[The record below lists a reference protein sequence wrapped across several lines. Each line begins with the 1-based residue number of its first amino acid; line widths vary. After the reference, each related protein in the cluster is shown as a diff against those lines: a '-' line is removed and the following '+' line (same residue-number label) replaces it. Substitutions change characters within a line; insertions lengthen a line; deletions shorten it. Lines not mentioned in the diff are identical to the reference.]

1 VVGETRLYLAESVAA
16 VIEVKSTLPAQ
27 LSEAQR
33 TLSQLLPLRRSYGA
47 AVSFGPGPSE
57 TIPLFVATYTGW
69 KTVETVKEHV
79 SKNPGLSGVLV
90 IDQGICAFEY
100 EVLE

>member
-1 VVGETRLYLAESVAA
+1 
-16 VIEVKSTLPAQ
+16 
-27 LSEAQR
+27 
-33 TLSQLLPLRRSYGA
+33 
-47 AVSFGPGPSE
+47 
-57 TIPLFVATYTGW
+57 
-69 KTVETVKEHV
+69 VKEHV